1 MNMRT
6 KGILVYLAIAFGGA
20 WGIWAI
26 LWIAGV
32 SGTDPT
38 FQWLSLPAAFAPAL
52 GGFVVRRWV
61 TQEGFADVG
70 NQLNLR
76 THWRYYLFAWF
87 SPLIVTAVIVML
99 AMLFGISQPNFSLQR
114 FLHTYAPSASVPPLP
129 DPIFWMAIPATVI
142 QALPVALLTWGEEFG
157 WRGYLQIRLF
167 ANHPLRAAIAT
178 GLIWGIWH
186 APIILLGFQRY
197 DNPWLGVLIF
207 PVFTLWSSIILGW
220 LRLKTGSLW
229 SACLAHGA
237 TNAIG
242 GSLTT
247 LLFLGGP
254 NWIFVN
260 YGGILAWIPFGV
272 MCGWI
277 ILGDRLNLKPI
288 HPQQK

>member
-1 MNMRT
+1 MLT

-32 SGTDPT
+32 SSTNPA

-61 TQEGFADVG
+61 THEGFADVG
-70 NQLNLR
+70 NQLNWKR
-76 THWRYYLFAWF
+76 HWHYYLFAWLL
-87 SPLIVTAVIVML
+87 PLVITAVIVML
-99 AMLFGISQPNFSLQR
+99 AMGLGISQPDFSLQR
-114 FLHTYAPSASVPPLP
+114 FLHTYAPSASIPPLP

-157 WRGYLQIRLF
+157 WRGYLQMRLF
-167 ANHPLRAAIAT
+167 ANNPLRAAIAT

-197 DNPWLGVLIF
+197 DNPWLGLLIF
-207 PVFTLWSSIILGW
+207 PIFTIWLSIIFGW

-272 MCGWI
+272 LCGWI
-277 ILGDRLNLKPI
+277 IWGDRLNPKPI
-288 HPQQK
+288 HPQQR